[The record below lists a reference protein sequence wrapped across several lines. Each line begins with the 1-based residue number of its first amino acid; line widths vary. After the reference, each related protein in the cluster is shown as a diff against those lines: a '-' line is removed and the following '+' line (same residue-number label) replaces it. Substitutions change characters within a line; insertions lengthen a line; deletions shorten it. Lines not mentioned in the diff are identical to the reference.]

1 MTMSSLWHKCTGAPF
16 MDRRQPNHEWDAI
29 QLPRHPERS
38 SGSLYL
44 LFLALA
50 MLSLFAP
57 PAFAAAPSTSGV
69 AVTVDNAAHKV
80 TITIDGKPFTN
91 YLWKTNQR
99 KPILYPV
106 IAPDG
111 TTLTRGNPPLPGERT
126 DHPHHAG
133 IWFNYSNVNGIDF
146 WNNSD
151 AIKQDARARY
161 GSIDFDRIVSTKSGK
176 DSGELV
182 TESTWYPSSDV
193 PTVGSNPKPPFLHQ
207 TTRYVFSK
215 ATIAGQPVWS
225 IDMTVTL
232 KALQT
237 SVFHDDKDGMLGL
250 RVAHFLES
258 PTAKPEVLRDA
269 NGIATPVAAPT
280 AGATGVYRT
289 SEGKVGDAA
298 WGTRAKWCELTG
310 TTQGKAE
317 TIAILDH
324 TGNPNYPTYWHARDY
339 GLFAVNPLG
348 AKGFDPKGP
357 ALNYTLDQGKSAT
370 FRYRILVASS
380 TLSDEDLN
388 HAADAW
394 DKVE

>member
-1 MTMSSLWHKCTGAPF
+1 M
-16 MDRRQPNHEWDAI
+16 NE
-29 QLPRHPERS
+29 
-38 SGSLYL
+38 
-44 LFLALA
+44 
-50 MLSLFAP
+50 
-57 PAFAAAPSTSGV
+57 
-69 AVTVDNAAHKV
+69 AAHRV
-80 TITIDGKPFTN
+80 DITIDGKPFTS
-91 YLWKTNQR
+91 YLWHTNQR
-99 KPILYPV
+99 KPILYPL

-151 AIKQDARARY
+151 AIKPENRAKY
-161 GSIDFDRIVSTKSGK
+161 GSIDLDRIVSAKSGK

-207 TTRYVFSK
+207 TTRYVFSRL
-215 ATIAGQPVWS
+215 TIDGHPVHA
-225 IDMTVTL
+225 IDLVVTL
-232 KALQT
+232 TALQT

-258 PTAKPEVLRDA
+258 ATAKPEVLRDA
-269 NGIATPVAAPT
+269 NGNATPVSAPT

-298 WGTRAKWCELTG
+298 WGTRGRWCELSG
-310 TTQGKAE
+310 TTPDGKPE

-324 TGNPNYPTYWHARDY
+324 TGNSNYPTYWHARDY

-348 AKGFDPKGP
+348 AKGFEPNGP
-357 ALNYTLDQGKSAT
+357 ALNFTLDQGKSVT
-370 FRYRILVASS
+370 FRYRILV
-380 TLSDEDLN
+380 LSGDLTPEDLN

-394 DKVE
+394 DKVQ